1 MFQNG
6 LFSSNNNQNQ
16 TSLFAN
22 INSNQNQ
29 LFSNSN
35 NNERNNIFSLN
46 SNPLPLFGLHSNNNN
61 TLFNT
66 NFSPPTNNQNSL
78 FSTNQN
84 RFVLPTL
91 DVIPTTIYNQYN
103 MYSITDINSKDKQT
117 FKYIAITAN
126 PEFSNFSFEEIR
138 YKDMN
143 LLKNGHKTPTNFN
156 TNNNNVL
163 FGFNNNYGNVSFG
176 VSSLNNQQRTFS
188 SIQNNSSNTGGIFG
202 NIKNDNNTNN
212 TCTFSNNNNL
222 FINNNINKNHT
233 LFGNNYNTNNNTL
246 FENKTNTTSLF
257 GNNNNTNPTSL
268 FLNNNNSN
276 TNNLFGNNNNTNNN
290 TLFEKKTNT
299 TNLFTNG
306 EVKYDNVEVIKYD
319 STLKKEVSFISLAST
334 LMPMAILYHNYL
346 GLPRVPM
353 FCYDKLKKM
362 FDYAKE
368 INIHHNNVYEILTG
382 YDSITASTY
391 LESTM
396 VESGIAIPVIHD
408 KFDYF
413 HGRTTLSY
421 KSNNGLI
428 LFNNNTELDKLLAHD
443 LKAYYT
449 EIVKIDC
456 LYQSTYTIAND
467 FYNTICS
474 MYLTKKLAENKKMD
488 LSKVDYSPMVLKL
501 HHYKG
506 EM

>member
-233 LFGNNYNTNNNTL
+233 LFGNNNNTNNNTL

-257 GNNNNTNPTSL
+257 GNNNNTNTNSL
-268 FLNNNNSN
+268 FASNLFKNDNKTNLESN
-276 TNNLFGNNNNTNNN
+276 TFNLFNYPSNNDQINSYYMNPPVR
-290 TLFEKKTNT
+290 TLFSEENP
-299 TNLFTNG
+299 NLFNQDIYNYVYG
-306 EVKYDNVEVIKYD
+306 RERKNKPLFSQSINDYSNKKDNQRDDE
-319 STLKKEVSFISLAST
+319 
-334 LMPMAILYHNYL
+334 
-346 GLPRVPM
+346 
-353 FCYDKLKKM
+353 
-362 FDYAKE
+362 
-368 INIHHNNVYEILTG
+368 YE
-382 YDSITASTY
+382 
-391 LESTM
+391 
-396 VESGIAIPVIHD
+396 
-408 KFDYF
+408 
-413 HGRTTLSY
+413 SY
-421 KSNNGLI
+421 KEFKDFLNYKRMQKKYKNSI
-428 LFNNNTELDKLLAHD
+428 DKEYH
-443 LKAYYT
+443 
-449 EIVKIDC
+449 
-456 LYQSTYTIAND
+456 S
-467 FYNTICS
+467 S
-474 MYLTKKLAENKKMD
+474 PKKDIQL
-488 LSKVDYSPMVLKL
+488 
-501 HHYKG
+501 
-506 EM
+506 